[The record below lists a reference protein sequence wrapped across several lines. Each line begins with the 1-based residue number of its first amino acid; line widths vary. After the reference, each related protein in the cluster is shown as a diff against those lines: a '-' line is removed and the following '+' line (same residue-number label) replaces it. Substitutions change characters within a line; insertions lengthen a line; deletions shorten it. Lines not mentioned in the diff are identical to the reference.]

1 MVGRNFRDGAL
12 AQRRARVEPSR
23 MFPQVVHPKKPRG
36 NHLLA
41 TLLPHLRWIQGG
53 WFTITDDLPQYVEHA
68 TVGVDLPS

>member
-1 MVGRNFRDGAL
+1 
-12 AQRRARVEPSR
+12 